1 MGIFSDI
8 FKRRSGSG
16 EKVGGM
22 NDYMSLVR
30 GYFQAALASQLG
42 ITNLAS
48 LPDLRTYKQTFH
60 VSTVNN
66 KLGVGEKNSVRK
78 TMKSLYGIEDQF
90 FNEID
95 ASIKKNCKK
104 IQDVQAYLYQFQALT
119 QDLMM
124 LIGNLMKFKLRMPA
138 FFKKAIYAMTE
149 KTVNDIFDKNDF
161 TDSGIIKTVMSI
173 RQVNNR
179 LGFSRKWITD
189 FVFQIILL
197 AKKEPK
203 PSTDDVS
210 NNKP

>member
-30 GYFQAALASQLG
+30 VYFQAALASKLG

-78 TMKSLYGIEDQF
+78 TMKSLYGVEDQF

>member
-22 NDYMSLVR
+22 NDYMSLVTV
-30 GYFQAALASQLG
+30 YFQAALASKLG

-78 TMKSLYGIEDQF
+78 TMKSLYGVEDQF

>member
-30 GYFQAALASQLG
+30 VYFQAALASKLG

>member
-30 GYFQAALASQLG
+30 VYFQAALASKLG

-173 RQVNNR
+173 RQVSNR

>member
-1 MGIFSDI
+1 
-8 FKRRSGSG
+8 
-16 EKVGGM
+16 M

-30 GYFQAALASQLG
+30 VYFQAALASKLG

-66 KLGVGEKNSVRK
+66 KLGVGEKTVSENDEKFIWSWRSV
-78 TMKSLYGIEDQF
+78 

-179 LGFSRKWITD
+179 LRFSRKWITD

-203 PSTDDVS
+203 RF
-210 NNKP
+210 NGWCK

>member
-30 GYFQAALASQLG
+30 VYFQAALASKLG

-78 TMKSLYGIEDQF
+78 TMKSLYGVEDQF

-203 PSTDDVS
+203 PSKDDVS

>member
-30 GYFQAALASQLG
+30 VYFQAALASKLG

-78 TMKSLYGIEDQF
+78 TMKSLYGVEDQF

-95 ASIKKNCKK
+95 ASIKKNRKK

>member
-1 MGIFSDI
+1 M
-8 FKRRSGSG
+8 
-16 EKVGGM
+16 
-22 NDYMSLVR
+22 
-30 GYFQAALASQLG
+30 
-42 ITNLAS
+42 
-48 LPDLRTYKQTFH
+48 RTYKQTFH

-78 TMKSLYGIEDQF
+78 TMKSLYGVEDQF

-161 TDSGIIKTVMSI
+161 TDSCIIKTVMSI